1 MGSSFSSYCL
11 EILYKKFI
19 TIYNHVVE
27 KFNKTRLEV

>member
-1 MGSSFSSYCL
+1 MGSSFLCSICL

-27 KFNKTRLEV
+27 KFNKT